1 MMIPNG
7 HTKILGLIG
16 SSIEESHSLR
26 FTILPYILSV
36 SMQCTC
42 HSKAPIP
49 TWESLFQLDNFLGAN
64 VTMPYKECLLP
75 HMDIL
80 TERAERIG
88 AINTI
93 HKKDGQLIGDN
104 TDSVGFLSALRTQ
117 LYRLEKSTNL
127 YIGCRWSSESHLY
140 ALDSVG
146 VECVHVWN
154 RNAKRIQSLN
164 GLGLHIQV
172 LGWFRTIGSST
183 MPSSYN
189 VHHWDSKVK
198 IP

>member
-16 SSIEESHSLR
+16 PVLKNLTALR

-49 TWESLFQLDNFLGAN
+49 RESLFQLDNLGAN

-93 HKKDGQLIGDN
+93 HKKNGQLIGDN

-117 LYRLEKSTNL
+117 KYLEKSTN
-127 YIGCRWSSESHLY
+127 YILGAGGAAKAICH

-154 RNAKRIQSLN
+154 RNPKRIQSLT
-164 GLGLHIQV
+164 GLGLHIRVWDGLEPLAAQAIV
-172 LGWFRTIGSST
+172 MQCTPLGQQGED
-183 MPSSYN
+183 P
-189 VHHWDSKVK
+189 
-198 IP
+198 